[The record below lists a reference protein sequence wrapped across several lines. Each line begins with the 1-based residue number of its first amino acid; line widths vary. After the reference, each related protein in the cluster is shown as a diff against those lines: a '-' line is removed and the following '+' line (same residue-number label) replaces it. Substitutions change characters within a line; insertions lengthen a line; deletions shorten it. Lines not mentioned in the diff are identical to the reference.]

1 MSVGRLRGKVA
12 IVTGGSAGIG
22 AAIVRRFA
30 AEGAAQVVVG
40 TPDGAERKRAALAR
54 LAGRATYIGVD
65 ITEPDAAAR
74 VVDAAL
80 RGFGRLDVLVNN
92 AGIDYSGVD
101 LLELEP
107 GYSHR
112 VFEVNFFAA
121 LTLLQHAARAMGA
134 GVQAAADPGAGGDPA
149 ADPGA
154 GGAIVNVASRAG
166 LVGVRS
172 MAVYGASK
180 AALISLTRAAALEL
194 APGIRVN
201 AVAPGM
207 TEGPMMRAW
216 IESRPDPAAFERDLV
231 ASIPQKRMATPEDVA
246 AAVLYLASDEARHVT
261 GAVLPVDGGYTAG

>member
-1 MSVGRLRGKVA
+1 MSGGRLQGKVA

-40 TPDGAERKRAALAR
+40 TPESVERKRAALSA
-54 LAGRATYIGVD
+54 LGGRATYVGVD
-65 ITEPDAAAR
+65 ITESGAAAR

-80 RGFGRLDVLVNN
+80 QEFGRLDVLVNN
-92 AGIDYSGVD
+92 AGIDYSGVG
-101 LLELEP
+101 LLDLEP

-121 LTLLQHAARAMGA
+121 LALLQEAARVMGDGG
-134 GVQAAADPGAGGDPA
+134 GVTDDRA
-149 ADPGA
+149 A
-154 GGAIVNVASRAG
+154 GGAIVNIASRAG

-180 AALISLTRAAALEL
+180 AALISLTKAAALEL
-194 APGIRVN
+194 APAIRVN

-231 ASIPQKRMATPEDVA
+231 ASIPQRRMATPDDVA
-246 AAVLYLASDEARHVT
+246 AAALYLASDEARHVT
-261 GAVLPVDGGYTAG
+261 GEVLAVDGGYTAG